1 MIKLRLLIAGSNS
14 KFFHLKEFGEALQ
27 RQGSEYKLVHDI
39 DVVDGFP
46 SRKISNWFQSKKKF
60 NELIKEFVPDA
71 IFVDRQGHFGV
82 TAIESKIP
90 LFVHLRGDYWSE
102 IQWAKETLYKD
113 PIKRNVLWF
122 KNRLAEKCFKD
133 SRMILPIC
141 NYLKDIVETKYPNK
155 SKVLYQGIDSKRWY
169 STDGMEL
176 NHPCVGLLQSASIWG
191 KTREMLILEK
201 TLQKFPNVT
210 FYWVGDGPYR
220 ENILSKLKKYKNF
233 QWLGALEYPNKVR
246 EFLSEIDIY
255 ALVSGIDMSPLTLQE
270 AQLME
275 KPVIATNVGGIPEL
289 MINNKTG
296 FLIEKGNAR
305 QLEEK
310 IEIMLNDDEK
320 SKEMG
325 VEGRKFVKEQFEWDI
340 ITKKFLESTKEILN
354 G

>member
-1 MIKLRLLIAGSNS
+1 MKLKLLIAGSNS
-14 KFFHLKEFGEALQ
+14 KFFHLKEFGKALQ
-27 RQGSEYKLVHDI
+27 KQGSEYKLVHDI
-39 DVVDGFP
+39 DIVDGFP

-82 TAIESKIP
+82 TTIESKIP

-113 PIKRNVLWF
+113 PIKQNVLWF
-122 KNRLAEKCFKD
+122 KNRLAERCFKD

-169 STDGMEL
+169 ATDGMKL

-191 KTREMLILEK
+191 KIREMLILEK
-201 TLQKFPNVT
+201 TLQKFPKVT
-210 FYWVGDGPYR
+210 FYWAGDGPYR
-220 ENILSKLKKYKNF
+220 ENILLKLKKYKNF

-255 ALVSGIDMSPLTLQE
+255 ALISGIDMSPLTLQE

-289 MINNKTG
+289 MINDKTG
-296 FLIEKGNAR
+296 FLIEKGNTK

-310 IEIMLNDDEK
+310 IEILLNDCNK
-320 SKEMG
+320 SKQMG
-325 VEGRKFVKEQFEWDI
+325 MEGRKFVKEQFEWDI
-340 ITKKFLESTKEILN
+340 ITKKFLESTKEFLN